1 MAGQLLHAIG
11 RGRTLTR
18 SASPHPQLGDCGES
32 TSLSRGGSVAMQAIF
47 LPVTPAWTAG
57 DGMGGP
63 SLPPFIGA
71 HRRLSRDPH
80 LHRPP
85 AGRKLSHFP
94 CRQTQ
99 ACFFCVL
106 FSFFTLYST
115 TSCFSSPCLLGVPV
129 FPVYRQAGYCD
140 WLICPLSRR
149 VSRCARSAGGVCVR
163 VSE

>member
-71 HRRLSRDPH
+71 HRRLSRESP
-80 LHRPP
+80 
-85 AGRKLSHFP
+85 
-94 CRQTQ
+94 
-99 ACFFCVL
+99 
-106 FSFFTLYST
+106 
-115 TSCFSSPCLLGVPV
+115 SSPAPSWQKALSVSLQTNTGLLFLRLVFLFHSLFNNKLFFLTLPSGCARLSRVPASRILRLAHLSIV
-129 FPVYRQAGYCD
+129 SPRVSM
-140 WLICPLSRR
+140 CPLCRR
-149 VSRCARSAGGVCVR
+149 GVCA
-163 VSE
+163 SE